1 MAEASE
7 HKPSERTPTVWIV
20 EDDKDARFALVSLA
34 ESVGLQAQSFSSG
47 EEFVAHWSDDLR
59 GCVVSDFRLPKMSG
73 LELLEALV
81 ERASELPFIMISGHA
96 DVPIA
101 VSAIK
106 QGAFDFLQKPV
117 VFQEALDRIQAAMA
131 EEQKR
136 FEARQQALAAE
147 DAVQRLT
154 EREAEIMEL
163 MVAGKKNREIAKKL
177 KISER
182 TVEIHRARVMQKMG
196 CGSLAELARMVLSRA
211 TEKPK

>member
-1 MAEASE
+1 MTPTTSGTEV
-7 HKPSERTPTVWIV
+7 PTVWVI

-34 ESVGLQAQSFSSG
+34 ESVSLQARAFRSG
-47 EEFVAHWSDDLR
+47 EEFLVTWRAELR

-73 LELLEALV
+73 LDLLAALV
-81 ERASELPFIMISGHA
+81 ERKSELPFIMISGHA

-131 EEQKR
+131 EEQR
-136 FEARQQALAAE
+136 RREVRQKQIAASGALE
-147 DAVQRLT
+147 RLT
-154 EREAEIMEL
+154 EREAEIMKM
-163 MVAGKKNREIAKKL
+163 MVAGKKSREIAEKL

-182 TVEIHRARVMQKMG
+182 TVEIHRSRVMSKTG
-196 CGSLAELARMVLSRA
+196 SGSLAELARLVLSR
-211 TEKPK
+211 P